1 MKKIILAILLLSGF
15 KAQALDEQA
24 GDVCQAW
31 TDYNSQNTEFLMVKQ
46 SMAQQGLDI
55 NEIEPETV
63 ARVKVLKGKLDR
75 EKKKFKTKTKK
86 NFDKSMCSW

>member
-1 MKKIILAILLLSGF
+1 
-15 KAQALDEQA
+15 
-24 GDVCQAW
+24 
-31 TDYNSQNTEFLMVKQ
+31 MVKQ

-63 ARVKVLKGKLDR
+63 ARVKVQKAKFDR